1 MDVSYNH
8 FTINLFQKPPL
19 SLSEFFVVVT
29 TYRPFTSTLF
39 AVADISAT
47 MTYYKFKRVQLL
59 LLTSA
64 VEFSVDCW
72 YEHNIYDY
80 VTHISIVTHYIQKFI

>member
-19 SLSEFFVVVT
+19 SLSEFLLLLLLLIGRLRVLCL
-29 TYRPFTSTLF
+29 PSQ
-39 AVADISAT
+39 ISQPAT

-64 VEFSVDCW
+64 VEFSVDC
-72 YEHNIYDY
+72 
-80 VTHISIVTHYIQKFI
+80 